1 MTAARLWSNGV
12 MADSGTETPPPMLK
26 PDNALFLDF
35 DGTIAAF
42 AQHPDGVTLDA
53 GVPALLAGLRARLGG
68 AVALVTGRSLAA
80 LDTVA
85 DLPRYAAA
93 GLHGL
98 ELRFE
103 SGQTVSSG
111 NPAGASRIA
120 RRLRERFGSDP
131 RIVVEDKGAAVAL
144 HWRQAPERSEECIAA
159 MKEAVTPPDFELLH
173 GHALVEARPRGTHKG
188 AALAALARQGSFASR
203 LPVFVGDDVTDEDGF
218 RAAAALGGHGIKVG
232 PGATAARYRIAG
244 VQGVHGWLAASLAA
258 LGREEMR

>member
-1 MTAARLWSNGV
+1 MMALRLWSNGV

-53 GVPALLAGLRARLGG
+53 GVPALLAGLRARLQG

-80 LDTVA
+80 LDA
-85 DLPRYAAA
+85 IAGLPRHAAA

-98 ELRFE
+98 EIRFE
-103 SGQTVSSG
+103 SGETVSSADPG
-111 NPAGASRIA
+111 GASRIA
-120 RRLRERFGSDP
+120 RRLRECFGPDP

-144 HWRQAPERSEECIAA
+144 HWRQAPERSQECIAA
-159 MKEAVTPPDFELLH
+159 MKQAVTSPAFELLH

-188 AALAALARQGSFASR
+188 AAVVALAGRGSFAGR

-218 RAAAALGGHGIKVG
+218 RAAAALGGYGIKVG

-244 VQGVHGWLAASLAA
+244 VREVHEWLAASLAA
-258 LGREEMR
+258 LARENIQ